1 MDKNE
6 EIEILALKKE
16 MDEVGEKNMSKEKK
30 ARYID
35 LRHKQKIDRRTQQEK
50 INIEHKKPVLGKFGI
65 LLGFIPFLVIALIVW
80 MVMSANWK
88 DYKGDCV
95 IGQDPSNP
103 NCFDSSSGVGHP
115 LWNN

>member
-1 MDKNE
+1 MDNNE
-6 EIEILALKKE
+6 EIEIVALKKE

-30 ARYID
+30 ARYII
-35 LRHKQKIDRRTQQEK
+35 LRQKQKSERREQQEK
-50 INIEHKKPVLGKFGI
+50 IEMEHKKPILGKFGI
-65 LLGFIPFLVIALIVW
+65 LWGLVPFIVIALIVW

-95 IGQDPSNP
+95 IGQDPNNP
-103 NCFDSSSGVGHP
+103 NCLEGSSGIGHP